1 MVQEYG
7 SKSNV
12 ISAVPFK
19 ENGRASE
26 SASKNM
32 SQSKQSSVSKSYST
46 QKMDNSNAQKYGAW
60 GSFKNKEH
68 FVNMHLF

>member
-26 SASKNM
+26 SA
-32 SQSKQSSVSKSYST
+32 
-46 QKMDNSNAQKYGAW
+46 
-60 GSFKNKEH
+60 FKNQSAAVEKNWNLSMLEYEPVEAELG
-68 FVNMHLF
+68 FEKLLDSEDG